1 MPGASGKIHDLI
13 LMRFRLA
20 CGLAVNSVS
29 SRWLFY
35 SDKFRVVHTQDKG
48 NAMPNE
54 RALVGNVFELN
65 AGNRKR
71 KFQLERNQNSERV
84 QLVEAIDRVSSAF
97 DELLSVLDGRR
108 GH

>member
-1 MPGASGKIHDLI
+1 
-13 LMRFRLA
+13 
-20 CGLAVNSVS
+20 
-29 SRWLFY
+29 
-35 SDKFRVVHTQDKG
+35 
-48 NAMPNE
+48 MPNE

>member
-1 MPGASGKIHDLI
+1 MPGRAREGK
-13 LMRFRLA
+13 
-20 CGLAVNSVS
+20 
-29 SRWLFY
+29 
-35 SDKFRVVHTQDKG
+35 
-48 NAMPNE
+48 
-54 RALVGNVFELN
+54 VFELN

>member
-1 MPGASGKIHDLI
+1 MP
-13 LMRFRLA
+13 
-20 CGLAVNSVS
+20 
-29 SRWLFY
+29 
-35 SDKFRVVHTQDKG
+35 
-48 NAMPNE
+48 E
-54 RALVGNVFELN
+54 RAREGNVFELN

-71 KFQLERNQNSERV
+71 KFELERNQNSERV